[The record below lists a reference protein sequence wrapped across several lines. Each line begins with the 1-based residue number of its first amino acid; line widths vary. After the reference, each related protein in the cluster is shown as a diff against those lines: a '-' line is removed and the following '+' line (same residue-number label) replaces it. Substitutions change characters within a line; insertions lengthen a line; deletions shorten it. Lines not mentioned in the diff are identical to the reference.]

1 MISDC
6 EKTLGIYDFYILVT
20 NIAQDI
26 FWLDVDTS
34 GGTQFQI

>member
-6 EKTLGIYDFYILVT
+6 DKTLALYNFYIQVT

-26 FWLDVDTS
+26 FWLDIDAKKE
-34 GGTQFQI
+34 TQF

>member
-6 EKTLGIYDFYILVT
+6 NKTLDLYNFYILVT

-26 FWLDVDTS
+26 FWLDVDAS
-34 GGTQFQI
+34 GGTQF

>member
-6 EKTLGIYDFYILVT
+6 DKTLALYNFYILVT

-26 FWLDVDTS
+26 FWLDVDAS
-34 GGTQFQI
+34 GGTQF

>member
-6 EKTLGIYDFYILVT
+6 EKTLALYNFYIQVT

-26 FWLDVDTS
+26 FWLDVDAS
-34 GGTQFQI
+34 GGT